1 MKKTFNP
8 EEWAEPQNQP
18 ASQHNPLPQASATTA
33 EDDIE
38 IVTQRIEAA
47 ARDITGDYATWRDIG
62 FALSD
67 ALGENGRDYFHRIS
81 RFYPGYTE
89 KEADDQYDKCI
100 RAHGTGITIKTF
112 FQAAKDAGISV
123 SIPSKTSLPSH
134 TSFRQNGA
142 SVRNN
147 PPFSPNEG
155 NEGNDGSEGEEET
168 PLPTFAR
175 QIRDLLPEFF
185 QKIVDQ
191 SISEEDADILL
202 LGALTVIS
210 AVLPNISGVYNRRP
224 VWSNLFLF
232 VTARASSGKG
242 RLILCRF
249 LIDPI
254 HDRLREIN
262 EAEEMEYEQKMQQY
276 QANKKKMNMD
286 KPQEP
291 PLRML
296 FIPANSSA
304 TAVYQ
309 VLGDND
315 GQGIMFE
322 TEGDTLANTFASD
335 YGNYSDGFRKAF
347 HHENISYVRRKDRE
361 YVNLKNP
368 RLSCLLTGTP
378 KQVQNLI
385 TDAEN
390 GLFSRFMFYYL
401 TTNLEWQNVF
411 ARPEGGTADNY
422 FKALGNQYNDF
433 YKVLRE
439 VGEITFHLTP
449 AQEDAFN
456 AYFSQIHSEYPQ
468 LLGDEIIASV
478 RRLGL
483 ITFRIAMILSAVR
496 MMDDSTFGTDL
507 ECLDDDFN
515 AAMAISQALLQH
527 TARVFKDLPR
537 VATQKP
543 AGIGQKT
550 VRRQLFLDALPDEF
564 DRQTFIDIS
573 SRLGMP
579 LSTAERNIKKWTE
592 EGLLERQDLG
602 KYRKADK

>member
-8 EEWAEPQNQP
+8 EEWAEPQSP
-18 ASQHNPLPQASATTA
+18 PTSQHTPQPKAQAATP

-47 ARDITGDYATWRDIG
+47 GKDITGGYATWRDLG

-89 KEADDQYDKCI
+89 KEADDQYDKCL

-123 SIPSKTSLPSH
+123 SVPSRPSLPSH
-134 TSFRQNGA
+134 TSFHPNGATRQNTP
-142 SVRNN
+142 S
-147 PPFSPNEG
+147 FSPNEG
-155 NEGNDGSEGEEET
+155 NDGDGASEGEEES

-175 QIRDLLPEFF
+175 EIRDLLPEFF
-185 QKIVDQ
+185 RKIVDQ
-191 SISEEDADILL
+191 SVSEEDADILL
-202 LGALTVIS
+202 LGSLTVIS
-210 AVLPNISGVYNRRP
+210 AVLPNVSGIYNRRP
-224 VWSNLFLF
+224 IWANLFLF
-232 VTARASSGKG
+232 VTARASYGKG
-242 RLILCRF
+242 RLSLCKF
-249 LIDPI
+249 IIDPI
-254 HDRLREIN
+254 HDRLREID

-322 TEGDTLANTFASD
+322 TEGDTLANTLSSD

-361 YVNLKNP
+361 YVNLKDP

-401 TTNLEWQNVF
+401 ATSLEWENVF
-411 ARPEGGTADNY
+411 AKADGGTADNY
-422 FKALGNQYNDF
+422 FRGLGTQFNDF
-433 YKVLRE
+433 YNVLRE

-456 AYFSQIHSEYPQ
+456 AYFSVVHREYPQ

-496 MMDDSTFGTDL
+496 TMDDGSIGTDL

-515 AAMAISQALLQH
+515 AAMAISKALLLH

-537 VATQKP
+537 VGTQKP
-543 AGIGQKT
+543 AGTGQKT

-564 DRQTFIDIS
+564 DRQTFIEVS

-592 EGLLERQDLG
+592 EGLLERMDLG
-602 KYRKADK
+602 RYRKVI

>member
-8 EEWAEPQNQP
+8 EEWAEPQSP
-18 ASQHNPLPQASATTA
+18 PTSQHTPQPKAQAVTP

-47 ARDITGDYATWRDIG
+47 GKDITGDYATWRDLG

-89 KEADDQYDKCI
+89 KEADDQYDKCL
-100 RAHGTGITIKTF
+100 RAHGTGFTIKTF

-123 SIPSKTSLPSH
+123 SVPSRPSLPSH
-134 TSFRQNGA
+134 TSFHPNGATRQNTP
-142 SVRNN
+142 S
-147 PPFSPNEG
+147 FSPNEG
-155 NEGNDGSEGEEET
+155 NDGDGASEGEEES

-175 QIRDLLPEFF
+175 EIRDLLPEFF
-185 QKIVDQ
+185 RKIVDQ
-191 SISEEDADILL
+191 SVSEEDADILL
-202 LGALTVIS
+202 LGSLTVIS
-210 AVLPNISGVYNRRP
+210 AVLPNVSGIYNRRP
-224 VWSNLFLF
+224 IWANLLLF

-242 RLILCRF
+242 RLSLCKF
-249 LIDPI
+249 IIDPI
-254 HDRLREIN
+254 HDRLREID

-322 TEGDTLANTFASD
+322 TEGDTLANTLSSD

-361 YVNLKNP
+361 YVNLKDP

-401 TTNLEWQNVF
+401 ATSLEWENVF
-411 ARPEGGTADNY
+411 AKADGGTADNY
-422 FKALGNQYNDF
+422 FRGLGTQFNDF
-433 YKVLRE
+433 YNVLRE

-456 AYFSQIHSEYPQ
+456 AYFSVVHREYPQ

-496 MMDDSTFGTDL
+496 TMDDGSIGTDL

-515 AAMAISQALLQH
+515 AAMAISKALLLH

-537 VATQKP
+537 VGTQKP
-543 AGIGQKT
+543 AGTGQKT

-564 DRQTFIDIS
+564 DRQTFIEVS

-592 EGLLERQDLG
+592 EGLLERMDLG
-602 KYRKADK
+602 RYRKVI

>member
-1 MKKTFNP
+1 MKKIFNP
-8 EEWAEPQNQP
+8 EEWNEPTQPKAPQNTQP
-18 ASQHNPLPQASATTA
+18 RFFQTGST

-47 ARDITGDYATWRDIG
+47 GKDITGGYATWRDLG

-67 ALGENGRDYFHRIS
+67 QLGENGRDYFHRIS

-89 KEADDQYDKCI
+89 KGADDQYDKCM

-123 SIPSKTSLPSH
+123 SVPSKTSLPSH
-134 TSFRQNGA
+134 TSFQQNGA
-142 SVRNN
+142 SQ
-147 PPFSPNEG
+147 PKSTSFSPNEG
-155 NEGNDGSEGEEET
+155 NEGDGGSEGEEEA
-168 PLPTFAR
+168 PLPTFASE
-175 QIRDLLPEFF
+175 IRDLLPGFF
-185 QKIVDQ
+185 RKIVDQ
-191 SISEEDADILL
+191 SVSEEDADILL

-210 AVLPNISGVYNRRP
+210 AVLPNVSGVYNRRP

-242 RLILCRF
+242 RLLLCRF

-262 EAEEMEYEQKMQQY
+262 EAEEMEYEQKKQQY
-276 QANKKKMNMD
+276 EANKKKMNME
-286 KPQEP
+286 KPQAP

-390 GLFSRFMFYYL
+390 GLFSRFMFYYI
-401 TTNLEWQNVF
+401 TTDLEWQNVF
-411 ARPEGGTADNY
+411 AKPEGGTADNY
-422 FKALGNQYNDF
+422 FKGLGNQYQDF
-433 YKVLRE
+433 YNVLRE

-456 AYFSQIHSEYPQ
+456 AWFSVIHREYPQ

-483 ITFRIAMILSAVR
+483 ITFRIAMILSCVR
-496 MMDDSTFGTDL
+496 IMDDGNYGTDL
-507 ECLDDDFN
+507 ECIDDDFN
-515 AAMAISQALLQH
+515 AAMTISKALMQH
-527 TARVFKDLPR
+527 TVRVFKDLPR
-537 VATQKP
+537 MATQKP
-543 AGIGQKT
+543 TRGGQKT

-564 DRQTFIDIS
+564 DRKTFIEVS
-573 SRLGMP
+573 SRIGIP

-592 EGLLERQDLG
+592 EGLLQRLDLG
-602 KYRKADK
+602 RYKKS

>member
-8 EEWAEPQNQP
+8 EEWGESQQTSAPQ
-18 ASQHNPLPQASATTA
+18 HTTPRPSSPSNSS
-33 EDDIE
+33 DDIE

-47 ARDITGDYATWRDIG
+47 GVDITGDYASWRDLG

-67 ALGENGRDYFHRIS
+67 ELGENGRDYFHRIS

-89 KEADDQYDKCI
+89 KEADDQYDKCM
-100 RAHGTGITIKTF
+100 RAHGTGITIRTF

-123 SIPSKTSLPSH
+123 SVPSKTSTPSH
-134 TSFRQNGA
+134 TSFYSSGA
-142 SVRNN
+142 PALTRDSI
-147 PPFSPNEG
+147 SANEG
-155 NEGNDGSEGEEET
+155 SEGNDGIEGEEEL
-168 PLPTFAR
+168 PLPSFSV
-175 QIRDLLPEFF
+175 QVHDLLPGLFR
-185 QKIVDQ
+185 KIADQ
-191 SISEEDADILL
+191 SESEQDGDILL
-202 LGALTVIS
+202 LGSLTVIS
-210 AVLPNISGVYNRRP
+210 AVLPNVSGIYNKRP

-242 RLILCRF
+242 RLTLCKY
-249 LIDPI
+249 LIDPV

-262 EAEEMEYEQKMQQY
+262 EAEEIAYKQNMQEYN
-276 QANKKKMNMD
+276 ANKKKMTMEQPE
-286 KPQEP
+286 KP

-296 FIPANSSA
+296 IIPANSSA

-322 TEGDTLANTFASD
+322 TEGDTLANTFSSD

-361 YVNLKNP
+361 YVNLKHP
-368 RLSCLLTGTP
+368 RLSALLTGTP
-378 KQVQNLI
+378 KQVQSLI

-390 GLFSRFMFYYL
+390 GLFSRFMFYFL
-401 TTNLEWQNVF
+401 PTGAEWQDVF
-411 ARPEGGTADNY
+411 ALSENGTVDDY
-422 FKALGNQYNDF
+422 FKDLGSQFFDF
-433 YKVLRE
+433 YNILKETGDVH
-439 VGEITFHLTP
+439 FHLTP
-449 AQEDAFN
+449 AQQDEFN
-456 AYFSQIHSEYPQ
+456 GYFKVIHEEYPQ

-483 ITFRIAMILSAVR
+483 ITFRIAMILSTVR
-496 MMDDSTFGTDL
+496 MMDDGDFGT
-507 ECLDDDFN
+507 ERMCSDDDFQ
-515 AAMAISQALLQH
+515 AAMIISKALLQH
-527 TARVFKDLPR
+527 TARVFRELPR
-537 VATQKP
+537 VATQKA
-543 AGIGQKT
+543 AGSGQKT

-579 LSTAERNIKKWTE
+579 LSTAERNIKKWTD
-592 EGLLERQDLG
+592 EGLLIRQDLG
-602 KYRKADK
+602 HYKKVGK

>member
-8 EEWAEPQNQP
+8 EEWGESQQTSAPQ
-18 ASQHNPLPQASATTA
+18 HTTPRPSSPSDSS
-33 EDDIE
+33 DDIE

-47 ARDITGDYATWRDIG
+47 GVDITGDYASWRDLG

-67 ALGENGRDYFHRIS
+67 ELGENGRDYFHRIS

-89 KEADDQYDKCI
+89 KEADGQYDKCM
-100 RAHGTGITIKTF
+100 RAHGTGITIRTF

-123 SIPSKTSLPSH
+123 SVPSKTSTPSH
-134 TSFRQNGA
+134 TSFYSSGA
-142 SVRNN
+142 PALTRDSI
-147 PPFSPNEG
+147 SANEG
-155 NEGNDGSEGEEET
+155 SEGNDGIEGEEEL
-168 PLPTFAR
+168 PLPSFSV
-175 QIRDLLPEFF
+175 QVHDLLPGLFR
-185 QKIVDQ
+185 KIADQ
-191 SISEEDADILL
+191 SESEQDGDILL
-202 LGALTVIS
+202 LGSLTVIS
-210 AVLPNISGVYNRRP
+210 AVLPNVSGIYNKRP

-242 RLILCRF
+242 RLTLCKY
-249 LIDPI
+249 LIDPV

-262 EAEEMEYEQKMQQY
+262 EAEEIAYKQNMQEYN
-276 QANKKKMNMD
+276 ANKKKMTMEQPE
-286 KPQEP
+286 KP

-296 FIPANSSA
+296 IIPANSSA

-322 TEGDTLANTFASD
+322 TEGDTLANTFSSD

-361 YVNLKNP
+361 YVNLKHP
-368 RLSCLLTGTP
+368 RLSALLTGTP
-378 KQVQNLI
+378 KQVQSLI

-390 GLFSRFMFYYL
+390 GLFSRFMFYFL
-401 TTNLEWQNVF
+401 PTGAEWQDVF
-411 ARPEGGTADNY
+411 ALSENGTVDDY
-422 FKALGNQYNDF
+422 FKDLGSQFFDF
-433 YKVLRE
+433 YNILKETGDVH
-439 VGEITFHLTP
+439 FHLTP
-449 AQEDAFN
+449 AQQDEFN
-456 AYFSQIHSEYPQ
+456 GYFKVIHEEYPQ

-483 ITFRIAMILSAVR
+483 ITFRIAMILSTVR
-496 MMDDSTFGTDL
+496 MMDDGDFGT
-507 ECLDDDFN
+507 ERMCSDDDFR
-515 AAMAISQALLQH
+515 AAMIISKALLQH
-527 TARVFKDLPR
+527 TARVFRELPR
-537 VATQKP
+537 VATQKA
-543 AGIGQKT
+543 AGSGQKT

-579 LSTAERNIKKWTE
+579 LSTAERNIKKWTD
-592 EGLLERQDLG
+592 EGLLIRQDLG
-602 KYRKADK
+602 HYKKRK

>member
-1 MKKTFNP
+1 
-8 EEWAEPQNQP
+8 
-18 ASQHNPLPQASATTA
+18 
-33 EDDIE
+33 
-38 IVTQRIEAA
+38 
-47 ARDITGDYATWRDIG
+47 
-62 FALSD
+62 
-67 ALGENGRDYFHRIS
+67 
-81 RFYPGYTE
+81 
-89 KEADDQYDKCI
+89 
-100 RAHGTGITIKTF
+100 
-112 FQAAKDAGISV
+112 
-123 SIPSKTSLPSH
+123 
-134 TSFRQNGA
+134 
-142 SVRNN
+142 
-147 PPFSPNEG
+147 
-155 NEGNDGSEGEEET
+155 
-168 PLPTFAR
+168 
-175 QIRDLLPEFF
+175 
-185 QKIVDQ
+185 
-191 SISEEDADILL
+191 
-202 LGALTVIS
+202 
-210 AVLPNISGVYNRRP
+210 
-224 VWSNLFLF
+224 
-232 VTARASSGKG
+232 
-242 RLILCRF
+242 
-249 LIDPI
+249 
-254 HDRLREIN
+254 
-262 EAEEMEYEQKMQQY
+262 
-276 QANKKKMNMD
+276 MNMD

-322 TEGDTLANTFASD
+322 TEGDTLANTLSSD

-361 YVNLKNP
+361 YVNLKDP

-401 TTNLEWQNVF
+401 ATSLEWENVF
-411 ARPEGGTADNY
+411 AKADGGTADNY
-422 FKALGNQYNDF
+422 FRGLGTQFNDF
-433 YKVLRE
+433 YNVLRE

-456 AYFSQIHSEYPQ
+456 AYFSVVHREYPQ

-496 MMDDSTFGTDL
+496 TMDDGSIGTDL

-515 AAMAISQALLQH
+515 AAMAISKALLLH

-537 VATQKP
+537 VGTQKP
-543 AGIGQKT
+543 AGTGQKT

-564 DRQTFIDIS
+564 DRQTFIEVS

-592 EGLLERQDLG
+592 EGLLERMDLG
-602 KYRKADK
+602 RYRKVI

>member
-1 MKKTFNP
+1 M
-8 EEWAEPQNQP
+8 
-18 ASQHNPLPQASATTA
+18 
-33 EDDIE
+33 
-38 IVTQRIEAA
+38 
-47 ARDITGDYATWRDIG
+47 DITGDYATWRDIG

-67 ALGENGRDYFHRIS
+67 QLGENGRDYYHRIS

-89 KEADDQYDKCI
+89 QECDQQYDRCM
-100 RAHGTGITIKTF
+100 RAHGTGVTIKTF

-123 SIPSKTSLPSH
+123 SVPSHTSLPSH
-134 TSFRQNGA
+134 PSFRQNGA
-142 SVRNN
+142 AAQKDTS
-147 PPFSPNEG
+147 FSPNEG
-155 NEGNDGSEGEEET
+155 NEGDGGSEGEEEP

-175 QIRDLLPEFF
+175 AIRDLLPGFF

-191 SISEEDADILL
+191 SVSEEDADILL

-210 AVLPNISGVYNRRP
+210 AVLPNISGIYNRRP
-224 VWSNLFLF
+224 VWANLFLF

-242 RLILCRF
+242 RLILCKF

-276 QANKKKMNMD
+276 QINKKKLNMD
-286 KPQEP
+286 KPKEP

-368 RLSCLLTGTP
+368 RLSALLTGTP

-401 TTNLEWQNVF
+401 TTSPEWQNVF
-411 ARPEGGTADNY
+411 AQPEGGSADNY
-422 FKALGNQYNDF
+422 FQGLGKQFYDF
-433 YKVLRE
+433 HKLLTE

-449 AQEDAFN
+449 PQEDAFN
-456 AYFSQIHSEYPQ
+456 AWFSVIHREYPM

-496 MMDDSTFGTDL
+496 TMDDGACGTDL
-507 ECLDDDFN
+507 ECGDDDFN
-515 AAMAISQALLQH
+515 ASMAISKALLQH

-537 VATQKP
+537 VATAGP
-543 AGIGQKT
+543 ACNGQKT

-564 DRQTFIDIS
+564 DRQTFIEVS

-592 EGLLERQDLG
+592 EGLLERMDMG
-602 KYRKADK
+602 RYKKVK

>member
-18 ASQHNPLPQASATTA
+18 VSQHTPQPKAQTGTP

-47 ARDITGDYATWRDIG
+47 HVDITGDYATWRDLG

-89 KEADDQYDKCI
+89 KEADAQYDKCM

-123 SIPSKTSLPSH
+123 FIPSKTSLPSH

-142 SVRNN
+142 NQPKPTS
-147 PPFSPNEG
+147 FSPNEG
-155 NEGNDGSEGEEET
+155 NEGDGASEGEEEP

-175 QIRDLLPEFF
+175 EIRDLLPEFF
-185 QKIVDQ
+185 RKIVDQ
-191 SISEEDADILL
+191 SVSEEDADILL
-202 LGALTVIS
+202 LGSLTVIS
-210 AVLPNISGVYNRRP
+210 AVLPNVSGIYNKRP

-242 RLILCRF
+242 RLSLCKY

-276 QANKKKMNMD
+276 QINKKKMNMD

-368 RLSCLLTGTP
+368 RLSALLTGTP

-401 TTNLEWQNVF
+401 TTSLEWQNVF
-411 ARPEGGTADNY
+411 AKADGGTADNY
-422 FKALGNQYNDF
+422 FKGLGNQFHDF
-433 YKVLRE
+433 YNVLRE
-439 VGEITFHLTP
+439 VGEITFHFTP

-456 AYFSQIHSEYPQ
+456 AWFSEVHREYPQ
-468 LLGDEIIASV
+468 FLGDEIIASV

-496 MMDDSTFGTDL
+496 MRDDGAYGTDL

-515 AAMAISQALLQH
+515 AAMAISKALLQH

-537 VATQKP
+537 AGTQRP
-543 AGIGQKT
+543 AGTGQKT

-592 EGLLERQDLG
+592 EGLLERMDLG
-602 KYRKADK
+602 RYRKRK

>member
-8 EEWAEPQNQP
+8 EEWAEPQSQP
-18 ASQHNPLPQASATTA
+18 ASQHTPQPQTGTASA

-47 ARDITGDYATWRDIG
+47 ARDITGDYSTWRDLG

-89 KEADDQYDKCI
+89 KEADDQYDRCL

-134 TSFRQNGA
+134 PSFARNGA
-142 SVRNN
+142 ST
-147 PPFSPNEG
+147 PGATSFSPNEG
-155 NEGNDGSEGEEET
+155 NEGDGGSEGEEEA

-191 SISEEDADILL
+191 SVSEEDADILL
-202 LGALTVIS
+202 LGALTVVS
-210 AVLPNISGVYNRRP
+210 AVLPNVSGVYNRRP

-262 EAEEMEYEQKMQQY
+262 EAEEIEYEQKKQQY
-276 QANKKKMNMD
+276 EANKKKMNMD

-401 TTNLEWQNVF
+401 TTSLEWQNVF
-411 ARPEGGTADNY
+411 ANPNGDTADNY
-422 FKALGNQYNDF
+422 FKGLGNQYNDF
-433 YKVLRE
+433 YKVLKE
-439 VGEITFHLTP
+439 VGEITFHFTP

-456 AYFSQIHSEYPQ
+456 AYFSVIHREYPQ

-496 MMDDSTFGTDL
+496 MMDDSAYGTDL
-507 ECLDDDFN
+507 ECLDDDFK

-527 TARVFKDLPR
+527 TARVFKELPR
-537 VATQKP
+537 AATQRP
-543 AGIGQKT
+543 AGSGQKT

-564 DRQTFIDIS
+564 DRQTFIEVS
-573 SRLGMP
+573 SRLAMP

-592 EGLLERQDLG
+592 EGLLERMDLG
-602 KYRKADK
+602 RYKKVK

>member
-8 EEWAEPQNQP
+8 EEWAEPAQ
-18 ASQHNPLPQASATTA
+18 PQAPQTSHTQSTPVNALD
-33 EDDIE
+33 DDIE

-47 ARDITGDYATWRDIG
+47 CKDITGDYATWRDLG

-89 KEADDQYDKCI
+89 KEADSQYDKCL

-123 SIPSKTSLPSH
+123 STPSRTSLPSH
-134 TSFRQNGA
+134 PSYR
-142 SVRNN
+142 RNDAL
-147 PPFSPNEG
+147 PPSEPSKFPNEG
-155 NEGNDGSEGEEET
+155 IEGLDGSEGEEEA

-175 QIRDLLPEFF
+175 SISDLLPEFF
-185 QKIVDQ
+185 RKIVDQ
-191 SISEEDADILL
+191 STSEEDADILL
-202 LGALTVIS
+202 LGSLTVIS
-210 AVLPNISGVYNRRP
+210 AVLPNVSGVYNKRP
-224 VWSNLFLF
+224 VWANLFLF

-242 RLILCRF
+242 RLSLCKY

-276 QANKKKMNMD
+276 QANKKKLNMD

-291 PLRML
+291 ALRML
-296 FIPANSSA
+296 LIPANSSA

-322 TEGDTLANTFASD
+322 TEGDTLANTFSSD

-401 TTNLEWQNVF
+401 STNPEWQNVF
-411 ARPEGGTADNY
+411 EQTAGGTDDSY
-422 FKALGNQYNDF
+422 FQSLGRQFHDF
-433 YKVLRE
+433 YNILRE
-439 VGEITFHLTP
+439 AGEITFRLTP
-449 AQEDAFN
+449 AQQDAFN
-456 AYFSQIHSEYPQ
+456 DWFRVIHHEYPQ
-468 LLGDEIIASV
+468 LLGDEIIASI

-496 MMDDSTFGTDL
+496 MMDDGAYGTDL
-507 ECLDDDFN
+507 ECLHDDFD
-515 AAMAISQALLQH
+515 AAMAISKALLQH

-543 AGIGQKT
+543 AGSGQKT

-579 LSTAERNIKKWTE
+579 LSTAERNISKWTS
-592 EGLLERQDLG
+592 EGLLERMDLG
-602 KYRKADK
+602 RYKKVK

>member
-8 EEWAEPQNQP
+8 EEWAEPAQP
-18 ASQHNPLPQASATTA
+18 KAPQTNHTRTTQTGTP

-47 ARDITGDYATWRDIG
+47 RVDITGDYATWRDLG

-67 ALGENGRDYFHRIS
+67 ALGENGRDYYHRIS

-89 KEADDQYDKCI
+89 KECDSQYDKCM

-112 FQAAKDAGISV
+112 FQLAKDAGISV
-123 SIPSKTSLPSH
+123 SVPSQTSLPSH

-142 SVRNN
+142 TRQNSTS
-147 PPFSPNEG
+147 FSPNEG
-155 NEGNDGSEGEEET
+155 NEGDGGSEGEEEL

-175 QIRDLLPEFF
+175 AIRELLPEFF
-185 QKIVDQ
+185 RKIVDQ
-191 SISEEDADILL
+191 SNSEEDADILL
-202 LGALTVIS
+202 LGSLTVIS
-210 AVLPNISGVYNRRP
+210 AVLPNVSGIYNKRP

-286 KPQEP
+286 KPHEP

-368 RLSCLLTGTP
+368 RLSALLTGTP

-401 TTNLEWQNVF
+401 TTSLEWQNVF
-411 ARPEGGTADNY
+411 AKADGGTADNY
-422 FKALGNQYNDF
+422 FKGLGNQFHDF
-433 YKVLRE
+433 YKILRE
-439 VGEITFHLTP
+439 AGEITFHFTP

-456 AYFSQIHSEYPQ
+456 AWFSEVHREYPQ

-496 MMDDSTFGTDL
+496 MMDDGAYGTDL

-515 AAMAISQALLQH
+515 AAMAISKALLQH

-537 VATQKP
+537 AGTQKP
-543 AGIGQKT
+543 AGTGQKT
-550 VRRQLFLDALPDEF
+550 VRRQLFLDSLPDEF

-592 EGLLERQDLG
+592 EGLLIRQDLG
-602 KYRKADK
+602 KYSKAGK

>member
-18 ASQHNPLPQASATTA
+18 ASQHTPQPKAQTGTP

-47 ARDITGDYATWRDIG
+47 RVDIAGDYATWRDLG

-67 ALGENGRDYFHRIS
+67 ALGENGRDYYHRIS

-89 KEADDQYDKCI
+89 KECDSQYDKCL

-112 FQAAKDAGISV
+112 FQLAKDAGISV
-123 SIPSKTSLPSH
+123 SIPSQTSLPSH

-142 SVRNN
+142 TRQN
-147 PPFSPNEG
+147 PTSFSPNEG
-155 NEGNDGSEGEEET
+155 NEGDGGSEGEEEP

-175 QIRDLLPEFF
+175 AIRELLPEFF
-185 QKIVDQ
+185 RKIVDQ
-191 SISEEDADILL
+191 SNSEEDADILL
-202 LGALTVIS
+202 LGSLTVIS
-210 AVLPNISGVYNRRP
+210 AVLPNVSGIYNKRP

-276 QANKKKMNMD
+276 QINKKKMNMD

-368 RLSCLLTGTP
+368 RLSALLTGTP

-401 TTNLEWQNVF
+401 TTSLEWQNVF
-411 ARPEGGTADNY
+411 AKADGGTADNY
-422 FKALGNQYNDF
+422 FKGLGNQFHDF
-433 YKVLRE
+433 YNILRE
-439 VGEITFHLTP
+439 AGEITFHFTP

-456 AYFSQIHSEYPQ
+456 AWFSEVHREYPQ

-496 MMDDSTFGTDL
+496 MMDDGSFGTDL

-515 AAMAISQALLQH
+515 AAMAISKALLQH

-537 VATQKP
+537 AGTQRP
-543 AGIGQKT
+543 AGTGQKT

-592 EGLLERQDLG
+592 EGLLIRQDLG
-602 KYRKADK
+602 KYRKAGK

>member
-8 EEWAEPQNQP
+8 EEWAEPKNQP
-18 ASQHNPLPQASATTA
+18 TSLHTPQPKAQTGTP

-47 ARDITGDYATWRDIG
+47 CKDITGDYATWRDLG

-67 ALGENGRDYFHRIS
+67 ALGENGRDYYHRIS

-89 KEADDQYDKCI
+89 KECDSQYDKCM

-112 FQAAKDAGISV
+112 FQLAKDAGISV
-123 SIPSKTSLPSH
+123 SIPSQTSLPSH

-142 SVRNN
+142 TRQNSTSF
-147 PPFSPNEG
+147 PPNEG
-155 NEGNDGSEGEEET
+155 NEGDGGSEGEEDL

-175 QIRDLLPEFF
+175 TIRELLPEFF
-185 QKIVDQ
+185 RKIVDQ
-191 SISEEDADILL
+191 SNSEEDADILL
-202 LGALTVIS
+202 LGSLTVIS
-210 AVLPNISGVYNRRP
+210 AVLPNVSGIYNKRP

-276 QANKKKMNMD
+276 QINKKKMNMD

-368 RLSCLLTGTP
+368 RLSALLTGTP

-401 TTNLEWQNVF
+401 TTSLEWQNVF
-411 ARPEGGTADNY
+411 AKADGGTADNY
-422 FKALGNQYNDF
+422 FKGLGSQYQDF
-433 YKVLRE
+433 YNVLRE
-439 VGEITFHLTP
+439 VGEITFHLKP

-456 AYFSQIHSEYPQ
+456 AWFSVIHREYPQ

-496 MMDDSTFGTDL
+496 MMDDGAYGTDL

-515 AAMAISQALLQH
+515 AAMAISKALMQH
-527 TARVFKDLPR
+527 TVRVFKDLPR
-537 VATQKP
+537 MATQKP
-543 AGIGQKT
+543 AGSGQKT

-564 DRQTFIDIS
+564 DRQTFIEIS

-592 EGLLERQDLG
+592 EGLLQRLDLG
-602 KYRKADK
+602 RYKKS

>member
-8 EEWAEPQNQP
+8 EEWAEPQSQP
-18 ASQHNPLPQASATTA
+18 ASQHTPQPKAQAATP

-47 ARDITGDYATWRDIG
+47 GKDITGDYATWRDLG

-89 KEADDQYDKCI
+89 KEADDQYDKCL
-100 RAHGTGITIKTF
+100 RAHVTGITVKTF

-123 SIPSKTSLPSH
+123 SVPSRPSLPSH
-134 TSFRQNGA
+134 TSFHPNGATRQNTP
-142 SVRNN
+142 S
-147 PPFSPNEG
+147 FSPNEG
-155 NEGNDGSEGEEET
+155 NEGDGASEGEEES

-175 QIRDLLPEFF
+175 EIRDLLPEFF
-185 QKIVDQ
+185 RKIVDQ
-191 SISEEDADILL
+191 SVSEEDVDILL
-202 LGALTVIS
+202 LGSLTVIS
-210 AVLPNISGVYNRRP
+210 AVLPNVTGIYNRRP
-224 VWSNLFLF
+224 IWANLFLF

-242 RLILCRF
+242 RLSLCKF
-249 LIDPI
+249 IIDPI
-254 HDRLREIN
+254 HDRLREID
-262 EAEEMEYEQKMQQY
+262 EAEEMEYEQKTQQY

-291 PLRML
+291 PLLML

-315 GQGIMFE
+315 GQGILFE
-322 TEGDTLANTFASD
+322 TEGDTLANTFSSD

-401 TTNLEWQNVF
+401 ATSLEWQNVF
-411 ARPEGGTADNY
+411 AKADGGTADNY
-422 FKALGNQYNDF
+422 FRGLGTQFNDF
-433 YKVLRE
+433 YNVLRE

-456 AYFSQIHSEYPQ
+456 AYFSVVHREYPQ

-496 MMDDSTFGTDL
+496 TMDDGSFGTDL

-515 AAMAISQALLQH
+515 AAMVISKALLQH

-537 VATQKP
+537 VGTQKP
-543 AGIGQKT
+543 AGTGQKT

-564 DRQTFIDIS
+564 DRQTFIEVS

-592 EGLLERQDLG
+592 EGLLERMDLG
-602 KYRKADK
+602 RYRKVI

>member
-18 ASQHNPLPQASATTA
+18 ASQHTSQPQPRGNAP

-38 IVTQRIEAA
+38 IVTQRIETAGK
-47 ARDITGDYATWRDIG
+47 DITGNYATWRDLG

-67 ALGENGRDYFHRIS
+67 QLGENGRDYFHRVS

-89 KEADDQYDKCI
+89 KEADDQYDKCM
-100 RAHGTGITIKTF
+100 RAHGSGITIKTF
-112 FQAAKDAGISV
+112 FQTAKDAGISV
-123 SIPSKTSLPSH
+123 SIPSRPSLPSH
-134 TSFRQNGA
+134 ASFRPNGA
-142 SVRNN
+142 GT
-147 PPFSPNEG
+147 PTLTPFSPNEG
-155 NEGNDGSEGEEET
+155 NEGDGASEGEEE
-168 PLPTFAR
+168 PPMLTFAR
-175 QIRDLLPEFF
+175 SIRDLLPEFF
-185 QKIVDQ
+185 RKIVDQ
-191 SISEEDADILL
+191 SISDEDADILL

-210 AVLPNISGVYNRRP
+210 AVLPNVSGVYNRRP

-242 RLILCRF
+242 RLLLCRF

-262 EAEEMEYEQKMQQY
+262 EAEEMEYEQKKQQY
-276 QANKKKMNMD
+276 EANKKKMNME

-411 ARPEGGTADNY
+411 AKPEGGTADNY
-422 FKALGNQYNDF
+422 FKILGDQYQDF
-433 YKVLRE
+433 YNILRE
-439 VGEITFHLTP
+439 VGEITFHFTP

-456 AYFSQIHSEYPQ
+456 TWFSVIHREYPQ
-468 LLGDEIIASV
+468 FLGDEIIASV

-496 MMDDSTFGTDL
+496 MMDDGAYGTDL
-507 ECLDDDFN
+507 ECIDDDFN
-515 AAMAISQALLQH
+515 AAMAISKALMQH
-527 TARVFKDLPR
+527 TVRVFKDLPR
-537 VATQKP
+537 MAPQKP
-543 AGIGQKT
+543 AGTGQKT
-550 VRRQLFLDALPDEF
+550 VRRQMFLDALPDEF
-564 DRQTFIDIS
+564 DRQSFIEIS

-592 EGLLERQDLG
+592 EGLLERMDLG
-602 KYRKADK
+602 RYRKRK

>member
-8 EEWAEPQNQP
+8 EEWGESQQTSAPQ
-18 ASQHNPLPQASATTA
+18 HTTPRPSSPSNNS
-33 EDDIE
+33 DDIE

-47 ARDITGDYATWRDIG
+47 GVDITGDYASWRDLG

-67 ALGENGRDYFHRIS
+67 ELGENGRDYFHRIS

-89 KEADDQYDKCI
+89 KEADDQYDKCM
-100 RAHGTGITIKTF
+100 RAHGTGITIRTF

-123 SIPSKTSLPSH
+123 SVPSKTSTPSH
-134 TSFRQNGA
+134 TSFYSSGA
-142 SVRNN
+142 PALTRDSI
-147 PPFSPNEG
+147 SANEG
-155 NEGNDGSEGEEET
+155 SEGNDGIEGEEEL
-168 PLPTFAR
+168 PLPSFSV
-175 QIRDLLPEFF
+175 QVHDLLPGLFR
-185 QKIVDQ
+185 KIADQ
-191 SISEEDADILL
+191 SESEQDGDILL
-202 LGALTVIS
+202 LGSLTVIS
-210 AVLPNISGVYNRRP
+210 AVLPNVSGIYNKRP

-242 RLILCRF
+242 RLTLCKY
-249 LIDPI
+249 LIDPV

-262 EAEEMEYEQKMQQY
+262 EAEEIAYKQNMQEYN
-276 QANKKKMNMD
+276 ANKKKMTMEQPE
-286 KPQEP
+286 KP

-296 FIPANSSA
+296 IIPANSSA

-322 TEGDTLANTFASD
+322 TEGDTLANTFSSD

-361 YVNLKNP
+361 YVNLKHP
-368 RLSCLLTGTP
+368 RLSALLTGTP
-378 KQVQNLI
+378 KQVQSLI

-390 GLFSRFMFYYL
+390 GLFSRFMFYFL
-401 TTNLEWQNVF
+401 PTGAEWQDVF
-411 ARPEGGTADNY
+411 ALSENGTVDDY
-422 FKALGNQYNDF
+422 FKDLGNQFFDF
-433 YKVLRE
+433 YNILKETGDVH
-439 VGEITFHLTP
+439 FHLTP
-449 AQEDAFN
+449 AQQDEFN
-456 AYFSQIHSEYPQ
+456 GYFKVIHEEYPQ

-483 ITFRIAMILSAVR
+483 ITFRIAMILSTVR
-496 MMDDSTFGTDL
+496 MMDDGDFGT
-507 ECLDDDFN
+507 ERMCSDDDFQ
-515 AAMAISQALLQH
+515 AAMTISKALLQH
-527 TARVFKDLPR
+527 TARVFRELPR
-537 VATQKP
+537 VATQKA
-543 AGIGQKT
+543 AGSGQKT

-579 LSTAERNIKKWTE
+579 LSTAERNIKKWTD
-592 EGLLERQDLG
+592 EGLLIRQDLG
-602 KYRKADK
+602 HYKKCN

>member
-18 ASQHNPLPQASATTA
+18 ASQHTPQPQNQNNAP

-47 ARDITGDYATWRDIG
+47 RVDITGDYATWRDLG

-89 KEADDQYDKCI
+89 KEADDQYDKCM

-123 SIPSKTSLPSH
+123 SIPSKTSHPSH

-142 SVRNN
+142 SAHNN
-147 PPFSPNEG
+147 TSFSPNEG
-155 NEGNDGSEGEEET
+155 NEGDGVSEGEEEA

-175 QIRDLLPEFF
+175 QIRDLLPGFF

-191 SISEEDADILL
+191 SVSEEDADILL

-210 AVLPNISGVYNRRP
+210 AVLPNVSGVYNRRP

-401 TTNLEWQNVF
+401 TTNLEWQDVF
-411 ARPEGGTADNY
+411 AKPEGGTADNY
-422 FKALGNQYNDF
+422 FKGLGSQYQDF
-433 YKVLRE
+433 YNVLRE
-439 VGEITFHLTP
+439 VGEITFHFTP
-449 AQEDAFN
+449 TQEDAFN
-456 AYFSQIHSEYPQ
+456 AWFSVIHREYPQ

-483 ITFRIAMILSAVR
+483 ITFRIAMILSSVR
-496 MMDDSTFGTDL
+496 MMDDGAYGTDL

-515 AAMAISQALLQH
+515 AAMAISRALMQH
-527 TARVFKDLPR
+527 TIRVFKDLPR
-537 VATQKP
+537 MATQKP
-543 AGIGQKT
+543 AGTGQKT

-564 DRQTFIDIS
+564 DRQAFIEIS

-579 LSTAERNIKKWTE
+579 LSTAERIIKKWTE
-592 EGLLERQDLG
+592 EGLLERMDLG
-602 KYRKADK
+602 RYRKQK